1 MGVLPMVMD
10 ILTISNFIVFVMYKM
25 LFVINIEVSNRIDD
39 TLPRWRTFPNV
50 CLLQKYQ
57 PHDSASAHACAYLVQ
72 ARMLEPLF
80 CF

>member
-1 MGVLPMVMD
+1 MVMD

-39 TLPRWRTFPNV
+39 TPPRWRTFPNV

-57 PHDSASAHACAYLVQ
+57 PL
-72 ARMLEPLF
+72 R
-80 CF
+80 